1 MISLIIIYSIII
13 MITSCTNTFNITF
26 ILKILIEIS
35 IIKRENFNLLGRE
48 GEGGGVLN
56 NS

>member
-48 GEGGGVLN
+48 GEGGGGVC
-56 NS
+56 